1 MKAAVLYSGGKDSSF
16 VAVMLERL
24 GLDNYFTASKFKA
37 AKCLFFNVN
46 YIII

>member
-24 GLDNYFTASKFKA
+24 GLDVELYTANFGVYDSYVPAQKSA
-37 AKCLFFNVN
+37 
-46 YIII
+46 